1 MAALVTYW
9 GVSDLIAG
17 NGMQRGYYV
26 NEHADGGRDWG
37 VFEGKVS
44 TVGGETVI
52 EGTRQ
57 FSDGTSQFAGIKG
70 GGTFKVR
77 LTSPMEVECTWQG
90 RYQLAV
96 AAQAA

>member
-1 MAALVTYW
+1 
-9 GVSDLIAG
+9 
-17 NGMQRGYYV
+17 
-26 NEHADGGRDWG
+26 
-37 VFEGKVS
+37 
-44 TVGGETVI
+44 VI